1 MQPHRC
7 AVPTLKS
14 PDLRTDRHLRADAA
28 VHALGLILGV
38 VGAVAILFIAARS
51 SAPGQVVPIL
61 VYVVGLLSMLG
72 CSAAYNLR
80 LASPR
85 REWLRRFDH
94 AAIFVMIAGTY
105 TPLTILKLRE
115 PWSSGLTAVMWTA
128 AALGIA
134 AKLLQPRRI
143 ESLSVVLYLL
153 MGWIGLF
160 AIDELLASVG
170 QGTLLLLLAGG
181 VVYSLGTIFHL
192 SSRLPYQQA
201 LWHASVLAAASIHY
215 AAILSLLTG

>member
-1 MQPHRC
+1 MRE
-7 AVPTLKS
+7 PTV
-14 PDLRTDRHLRADAA
+14 DRPLRADAA
-28 VHALGLILGV
+28 VHALGVLLGV
-38 VGAVAILFIAARS
+38 VGAVAMLIVAAQSPGR
-51 SAPGQVVPIL
+51 GQVVPIL
-61 VYVVGLLSMLG
+61 VYVTGLLAMLG

-80 LASPR
+80 ISSPR

-105 TPLTILKLRE
+105 TPLTVLKLRE

-160 AIDELLASVG
+160 AIDELLASVERG
-170 QGTLLLLLAGG
+170 PLLLLLAGG

-192 SSRLPYQQA
+192 SSRLRYQQA
-201 LWHASVLAAASIHY
+201 LWHASVLLAASIHY
-215 AAILSLLTG
+215 AAILLLLTG

>member
-1 MQPHRC
+1 MANPEC
-7 AVPTLKS
+7 
-14 PDLRTDRHLRADAA
+14 DRHLRADAA
-28 VHALGLILGV
+28 VHALGLVLGV
-38 VGAVAILFIAARS
+38 AGAAAILIVAARS
-51 SAPGQVVPIL
+51 SLPGQVAPVL
-61 VYVVGLLSMLG
+61 VYVVGLLAMLG
-72 CSAAYNLR
+72 CLAAYNLR

-85 REWLRRFDH
+85 RDWLRRFDH

-143 ESLSVVLYLL
+143 EQLSVALYLL
-153 MGWIGLF
+153 MGWIGLI
-160 AIDELLASVG
+160 AVEELLASVG
-170 QGTLLLLLAGG
+170 RGTLLLLLAGG

-201 LWHASVLAAASIHY
+201 LWHASVLVAASIHY
-215 AAILSLLTG
+215 AAILSLLTP

>member
-1 MQPHRC
+1 M
-7 AVPTLKS
+7 PTLNS
-14 PDLRTDRHLRADAA
+14 ADLRTDRHLRADAA

-51 SAPGQVVPIL
+51 PVPGQVVPIL
-61 VYVVGLLSMLG
+61 VYVAGLLAMLS

>member
-1 MQPHRC
+1 M
-7 AVPTLKS
+7 
-14 PDLRTDRHLRADAA
+14 PDLKFDRYLRADAA
-28 VHALGLILGV
+28 IHALGLVLGA
-38 VGAVAILFIAARS
+38 VGAVAIVIVAANS
-51 SAPGQVVPIL
+51 SKPGQVGPIL
-61 VYVVGLLSMLG
+61 VYVVGLLAMLG

-105 TPLTILKLRE
+105 TPLTLLKLRE

-128 AALGIA
+128 AAVGIA

-160 AIDELLASVG
+160 AVDELLASVERG
-170 QGTLLLLLAGG
+170 SLLLLLAGG

-215 AAILSLLTG
+215 AAILSLLTP

>member
-1 MQPHRC
+1 MPEQ
-7 AVPTLKS
+7 AF
-14 PDLRTDRHLRADAA
+14 DRHLRADAA
-28 VHALGLILGV
+28 VHALGLVLGV
-38 VGAVAILFIAARS
+38 VGAVAILIVAAQ
-51 SAPGQVVPIL
+51 APGRGQVAPVL
-61 VYVVGLLSMLG
+61 VYVVGLLAMLG

-80 LASPR
+80 IASPR

-105 TPLTILKLRE
+105 TPLTMLKLRE
-115 PWSSGLTAVMWTA
+115 PWSSGLTAVMWSA

-160 AIDELLASVG
+160 ALDELLASVEPT
-170 QGTLLLLLAGG
+170 TLLLLLAGG

-192 SSRLPYQQA
+192 ASRLPYQQA
-201 LWHASVLAAASIHY
+201 LWHASVLLAASIHY
-215 AAILSLLTG
+215 AAILLLLTR

>member
-1 MQPHRC
+1 MTDFRI
-7 AVPTLKS
+7 
-14 PDLRTDRHLRADAA
+14 DRHLRADAA
-28 VHALGLILGV
+28 VHALGLLLGV
-38 VGAVAILFIAARS
+38 VGSVAILVVAVGS
-51 SAPGQVVPIL
+51 SRPAQVVPIL
-61 VYVVGLLSMLG
+61 VYVFGLLAMLG

-80 LASPR
+80 IASPR

-105 TPLTILKLRE
+105 TPLTMLKLRE

-160 AIDELLASVG
+160 ALDELLASVEPT
-170 QGTLLLLLAGG
+170 TLLLLLAGG

-201 LWHASVLAAASIHY
+201 LWHASVLIAASIHY
-215 AAILSLLTG
+215 AAILLLLTR

>member
-1 MQPHRC
+1 MPE
-7 AVPTLKS
+7 PTF
-14 PDLRTDRHLRADAA
+14 DRHLRADAA
-28 VHALGLILGV
+28 VHALGLVLGV
-38 VGAVAILFIAARS
+38 VGSVAILVVAVGS
-51 SAPGQVVPIL
+51 SRPAQVVPIL
-61 VYVVGLLSMLG
+61 VYVFGLLAMLG

-80 LASPR
+80 ITSPR

-105 TPLTILKLRE
+105 TPLTVLKLRE

-153 MGWIGLF
+153 MGWIGLL
-160 AIDELLASVG
+160 ALDELLASVEPT
-170 QGTLLLLLAGG
+170 TLLLLLAGG

-201 LWHASVLAAASIHY
+201 LWHASVLVAASIHY
-215 AAILSLLTG
+215 AAILLLLTR

>member
-1 MQPHRC
+1 M
-7 AVPTLKS
+7 PTFKS
-14 PDLRTDRHLRADAA
+14 PDFRTDRHLRADAA
-28 VHALGLILGV
+28 VHALGLVLGV

-51 SAPGQVVPIL
+51 PVPGQVVPIL
-61 VYVVGLLSMLG
+61 VYIAGLLAMLS

-215 AAILSLLTG
+215 AAILSLLTA

>member
-1 MQPHRC
+1 M
-7 AVPTLKS
+7 PTFKS
-14 PDLRTDRHLRADAA
+14 PDFRTDRHLRADAA

-51 SAPGQVVPIL
+51 PVPGQVVPIL
-61 VYVVGLLSMLG
+61 VYVAGLLAMLS

-215 AAILSLLTG
+215 AAILSLLTA

>member
-1 MQPHRC
+1 M
-7 AVPTLKS
+7 T
-14 PDLRTDRHLRADAA
+14 DRTFDRHLRADAA
-28 VHALGLILGV
+28 VHALGLLLGV
-38 VGAVAILFIAARS
+38 VGAVAILIVAAQS
-51 SAPGQVVPIL
+51 PGQMVPIL
-61 VYVVGLLSMLG
+61 VYVFGLLAMLG
-72 CSAAYNLR
+72 CSAAYNL
-80 LASPR
+80 LISSPR

-105 TPLTILKLRE
+105 TPLTVLKLRE

-153 MGWIGLF
+153 MGWIGLS
-160 AIDELLASVG
+160 ALDELLASVEPT
-170 QGTLLLLLAGG
+170 TLLLLLAGG

-201 LWHASVLAAASIHY
+201 LWHASVLVAASIHY
-215 AAILSLLTG
+215 AAILLLLTR

>member
-1 MQPHRC
+1 MLDP
-7 AVPTLKS
+7 KF
-14 PDLRTDRHLRADAA
+14 DRYLRADAA

-38 VGAVAILFIAARS
+38 AGSVAILIVATRS
-51 SAPGQVVPIL
+51 PGQVGPIL
-61 VYVVGLLSMLG
+61 VYVVGLLAMLG

-105 TPLTILKLRE
+105 TPLTLLKLRE

-128 AALGIA
+128 AAFGIV
-134 AKLLQPRRI
+134 AKLVQPRRI
-143 ESLSVVLYLL
+143 ESLSVFLYLL
-153 MGWIGLF
+153 MGWIGVF
-160 AIDELLASVG
+160 AIDELLVSVERG
-170 QGTLLLLLAGG
+170 SLLLLLAGG

-215 AAILSLLTG
+215 AAILSLLTP

>member
-1 MQPHRC
+1 MPE
-7 AVPTLKS
+7 
-14 PDLRTDRHLRADAA
+14 RTFDRHLRADAA
-28 VHALGLILGV
+28 VHALGLLLGV
-38 VGAVAILFIAARS
+38 VGAVAILIVAAQS
-51 SAPGQVVPIL
+51 PGQMAPVL
-61 VYVVGLLSMLG
+61 VYVVGLLAMLG

-80 LASPR
+80 ISSSR
-85 REWLRRFDH
+85 REWLRRLDH

-105 TPLTILKLRE
+105 TPLTVLKLRE
-115 PWSSGLTAVMWTA
+115 PWSSGLTAVMWIA
-128 AALGIA
+128 AAIGIA

-160 AIDELLASVG
+160 ALDELLASVEPT
-170 QGTLLLLLAGG
+170 TLLLLLAGG

-201 LWHASVLAAASIHY
+201 LWHASVLVAASIHY
-215 AAILSLLTG
+215 AAILLLLTR